1 MAQSGERQKSDGRPS
16 DEKRA
21 ILREV
26 TVLIESLALSLYLA
40 PTHYSLKGSCAY
52 RVSGSEPLPIPH
64 PVSWEGLRNTKKTV
78 AVLIESLALS
88 LCLAPIAAIP
98 IW

>member
-1 MAQSGERQKSDGRPS
+1 MAQSGERQKSDEKLS
-16 DEKRA
+16 DENTLIPKK
-21 ILREV
+21 V

-40 PTHYSLKGSCAY
+40 PTLYSLKGSCAY